1 MYQGLKF
8 FLGVYVLL
16 LTVPLAAQPAKDPDL
31 VWYESFFQG
40 KKAPVDKALAKQ
52 QAALKNAVSKND
64 KAAEAAVLK
73 EIGMLHLTGTENR
86 EQAMDYFIRALA
98 IEDSLALNSK
108 QVFTYM
114 AIARVFSDIGDYNKS
129 EESLENALVINRTL
143 RNTLVHVTILNQL
156 GQVRA
161 VQGEREAALRNY
173 EEVLAFKDEI
183 NDPRTEA
190 AALFNIAHLQ
200 TQEGNYDEALATHK
214 RALALSRS
222 VRDKAGE
229 ALSLNDI
236 GELYRLMKNND
247 KALAN
252 HVASL
257 EVRQALKDRKGI
269 ADSYNNI
276 GALYYQ
282 QKNYA
287 RAVANLQLAL
297 DAAREVQDQSQ
308 TLKSYEYLS
317 ASFKELGDYKK
328 AWEFKDQQQLLQEF
342 MNNDKNEHQ
351 LLETQNRYEIEKKE
365 SQIGHLQTLRL
376 QREKELRTQKK
387 LQNFLFLLVGLTVVV
402 AALVLYLYLVK
413 RRSNKILEA
422 AHATVNEQNLKLQEL
437 NATKDKFFSII
448 SHDLKGP
455 LNSLTSFSG
464 LLLHHTDSLSK
475 EEIQMLA
482 KDLDKSVKNL
492 FALLENLLEWSR
504 SQTGNIEFKP
514 EVFDLNAVVEENRA
528 LLKAQ
533 AQQKK
538 ITLNNAGEGA
548 WMVRAHK
555 NSINTVVR
563 NLISNAIKFT
573 GEGGQITTRLRR
585 QNGRV
590 IIAIADNGVGMSPEV
605 MKKLFR
611 IEAKHSTKGTADEK
625 GTGLGLILC
634 REFVEKNGGQIWVE
648 SEEGRGSVFS
658 FSVPPEGAF

>member
-1 MYQGLKF
+1 MQLS
-8 FLGVYVLL
+8 
-16 LTVPLAAQPAKDPDL
+16 TTPLMAQPAKDPDL
-31 VWYESFFQG
+31 AWYESFFQG
-40 KKAPVDKALAKQ
+40 KQTSVDKSMARQ
-52 QAALKNAVSKND
+52 QAALKEAVSKND

-73 EIGMLHLTGTENR
+73 TMGMLHLTGTANYDT
-86 EQAMDYFIRALA
+86 AMGCFIRALA
-98 IEDSLALNSK
+98 IEDSLSLRPK
-108 QVFTYM
+108 QIFTYM
-114 AIARVFSDIGDYNKS
+114 AIARVLSDIGDYKKS
-129 EESLENALVINRTL
+129 EEFLDKALEMNRPLHNAP
-143 RNTLVHVTILNQL
+143 VHVTILNQL

-161 VQGEREAALRNY
+161 VQGKRDVALRNY

-183 NDPRTEA
+183 NDPRSEA
-190 AALFNIAHLQ
+190 AALFNMAHLH
-200 TQEGNYDEALATHK
+200 TQEGHYNEALATHK
-214 RALALSRS
+214 QALALSRS
-222 VRDKAGE
+222 VHDRASE
-229 ALSLNDI
+229 ALSLSDI

-252 HVASL
+252 HVAAL
-257 EVRQALKDRKGI
+257 EVRQALKDKKGI

-282 QKNYA
+282 QKNYP

-297 DAAREVQDQSQ
+297 EAAQDAQDQPQ
-308 TLKSYEYLS
+308 VLKSYEYLS
-317 ASFKELGDYKK
+317 AAFKELGDYKK
-328 AWEFKDQQQLLQEF
+328 AWAFKDQQQLLQEF
-342 MNNDKNEHQ
+342 LTNDKNEHQ
-351 LLETQNRYEIEKKE
+351 LLETQSRYEIEKKE
-365 SQIGHLQTLRL
+365 SEIDRLELVRL
-376 QREKELRTQKK
+376 QREKEIQTQKQ
-387 LQNFLFLLVGLTVVV
+387 LRNFLFLLVGLTVLV

-413 RRSNKILEA
+413 RRSNKVLEA
-422 AHATVNEQNLKLQEL
+422 AHATVNEQNVKLQEL

-464 LLLHHTDSLSK
+464 LLLNHTDSLSK

-482 KDLDKSVKNL
+482 QDLDKSVKNL

-533 AQQKK
+533 AQQKN
-538 ITLNNAGEGA
+538 ITLVNHTEGA

-563 NLISNAIKFT
+563 NLVSNAIKFT
-573 GEGGQITTRLRR
+573 KEGGQITARLQR

-590 IIAIADNGVGMSPEV
+590 VIAIADNGVGMSPEV

-648 SEEGRGSVFS
+648 SEEGKGSVFS
-658 FSVPPEGAF
+658 FSVPPEGTF

>member
-1 MYQGLKF
+1 M
-8 FLGVYVLL
+8 LL
-16 LTVPLAAQPAKDPDL
+16 LSVSLVAQPEKDPDL

-40 KKAPVDKALAKQ
+40 KKAPVDKALVKQ
-52 QAALKNAVSKND
+52 QAALKDAVSKKD
-64 KAAEAAVLK
+64 KAGEAAVLK
-73 EIGMLHLTGTENR
+73 EIGMLHLTGTENH
-86 EQAMDYFIRALA
+86 EQAMDYLIRALA

-129 EESLENALVINRTL
+129 EESLENALVINRSL
-143 RNTLVHVTILNQL
+143 PNTLLHVTILNQL

-161 VQGEREAALRNY
+161 VQGNLDVALRNY

-190 AALFNIAHLQ
+190 AALFNIAHLH
-200 TQEGNYDEALATHK
+200 TQEGKYAEALATHK
-214 RALALSRS
+214 QALAISRS
-222 VRDKAGE
+222 IHDKAGE

-236 GELYRLMKNND
+236 GELYRLMKNDD

-282 QKNYA
+282 QKNYP

-342 MNNDKNEHQ
+342 MTNDKNEHR

-365 SQIGHLQTLRL
+365 SQIGHLETLRL
-376 QREKELRTQKK
+376 QREKEIRTQKK

-573 GEGGQITTRLRR
+573 GEGGQITTRLQR

-590 IIAIADNGVGMSPEV
+590 VIAIADNGVGMSPEV

-648 SEEGRGSVFS
+648 SEEGKGSVFS
-658 FSVPPEGAF
+658 FSVPPESTL